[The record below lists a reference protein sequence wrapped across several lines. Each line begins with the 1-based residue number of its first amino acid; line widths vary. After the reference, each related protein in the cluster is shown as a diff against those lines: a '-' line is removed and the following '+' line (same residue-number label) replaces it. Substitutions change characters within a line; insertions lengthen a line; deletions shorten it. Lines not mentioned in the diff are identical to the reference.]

1 MKIARNAFFILSVV
15 WGVITILFFI
25 FRWVMDPVQMMAGQ
39 RVDAQ
44 TLLNLQRELG
54 LHLPLYQQYFYYLN
68 DLSPMGIVKNYHE
81 GWAFL
86 GNFGIKLPFLG
97 ISIYYKES
105 VWSLFLQHI
114 FATFLLASLAVSI
127 AFLFAYNIG
136 KLIYLKNSFY
146 LKKYVNYFT
155 QLWIATPSFILS
167 ILLLWF
173 FSLEFNFLPISGYFI
188 QKDPLTLK
196 SYWNLSYLIL
206 PVWASSLRPFSIFL
220 QMILQLLES
229 ENQKEYVKTAKA
241 KGLNLSQIYDRHI
254 FLNIFPTL
262 ISLFFNWWASLL
274 SGAFFIEYIF
284 DYPGIGKLLV
294 ESILQNDYPMVSGL
308 CLITALL
315 FLFLNGLNELVVNR
329 FKIS

>member
-1 MKIARNAFFILSVV
+1 MKIARNTFFILSVI
-15 WGVITILFFI
+15 WGVITILFFL
-25 FRWVMDPVQMMAGQ
+25 FRWVMDPVQMMVGQ

-44 TLLNLQRELG
+44 TLLNLQKELG
-54 LHLPLYQQYFYYLN
+54 LHLPLYQQYFNYLN
-68 DLSPMGIVKNYHE
+68 DLSPIGFVKPYHE
-81 GWAFL
+81 GWAFI

-114 FATFLLASLAVSI
+114 FATFLLATLAVSF
-127 AFLFAYNIG
+127 AFLFAYSVG
-136 KLIYLKNSFY
+136 KCIYLKNSFY
-146 LKKYVNYFT
+146 LKKYINYFT
-155 QLWIATPSFILS
+155 QLWIATPSFILG
-167 ILLLWF
+167 ILFLWF
-173 FSLEFNFLPISGYFI
+173 LGLEWNFLPISGYFI
-188 QKDPLTLK
+188 QKNPLTLK

-206 PVWASSLRPFSIFL
+206 PVLTSSLRPFSIFL

-254 FLNIFPTL
+254 FFNIFPTL

-284 DYPGIGKLLV
+284 DYPGVGKLLV
-294 ESILQNDYPMVSGL
+294 EAILQNDYPMVSGL

-315 FLFLNGLNELVVNR
+315 FLLLNGLNEIVISR
-329 FKIS
+329 FKVS